1 MPLLLLRR
9 FLLTTATHCKVKPLI
24 SAAAAADPH
33 SAPNLFFF
41 FFYFFFTPLQNVA
54 QKLQFPGTSRA
65 VGSRLTA
72 TAEFPF
78 HSSLYPKNRSKLP
91 RIVSLTDS
99 LSRHRFLQLTVRDL

>member
-1 MPLLLLRR
+1 MSLLLLLHR
-9 FLLTTATHCKVKPLI
+9 FLLTTATRRNVKPLI

-41 FFYFFFTPLQNVA
+41 FFTTLQNVA

-72 TAEFPF
+72 TAEFP
-78 HSSLYPKNRSKLP
+78 STVPCTTRIAAISL
-91 RIVSLTDS
+91 V
-99 LSRHRFLQLTVRDL
+99 

>member
-33 SAPNLFFF
+33 SAPNLFF